1 MTENDVFDKTTPAP
15 PPTTEVYLS
24 NGVLGRRKFPHLLN
38 AVYLTLANSLSTFLI
53 GFRWLTSITP
63 TTLASIPSLPRTA
76 NRRYIHSRVGCR
88 LRERSVSN
96 PSTPE
101 AWVGN
106 QGTSSIRQQVFRL
119 RPAIVSMTAEFPSI
133 GVLLVNLQNQRH

>member
-1 MTENDVFDKTTPAP
+1 MIENDVFDKTTPAP
-15 PPTTEVYLS
+15 PPTTEIYLS
-24 NGVLGRRKFPHLLN
+24 NGVLGEEKISSPAQRGLSTPRKFALN
-38 AVYLTLANSLSTFLI
+38 ISYRIPMA
-53 GFRWLTSITP
+53 SITP

-119 RPAIVSMTAEFPSI
+119 RPAMVSMTAEFPSI
-133 GVLLVNLQNQRH
+133 GVLLVDLQSQRH